1 MFVSLMSFY
10 KENMYAY
17 LSFICWKNLA
27 QFSYN
32 ELQFQN

>member
-17 LSFICWKNLA
+17 LSFICWKNLVA
-27 QFSYN
+27 YN